1 MRKVAVVQKCCVG
14 YFDLEEASLNLS
26 QLRQNG
32 KWLLYFK
39 L

>member
-1 MRKVAVVQKCCVG
+1 MRKVAVVQKCC
-14 YFDLEEASLNLS
+14 DLEEASLNLS